1 MTETKIPE
9 RRVQR
14 VRHELHRRDVEV
26 VRIER
31 PSPHFV
37 AITFAADSLREFVSL
52 GFDDHVKFM
61 FDDVGGGNGG
71 EPLRRDYTPRSWD
84 LARGELTLEFAV
96 HGHGGAGNCA
106 DRAQLG
112 QRAVIA
118 GPRGSMIVPTDYD
131 WQLLVGDASALPAIH
146 RRLEELPEGTRAIV
160 VMLMPEPADRRE
172 IASRAQVDLHWV
184 ASDEELLAAVRALAL
199 PAGEGFSWCAGE
211 AGLMARLRAVLV
223 EEKGQT
229 KEAMKVAAYWKPGA
243 ADFHETLEA

>member
-1 MTETKIPE
+1 MESPNTPV

-61 FDDVGGGNGG
+61 FDAGDGG
-71 EPLRRDYTPRSWD
+71 EPVRRDYTPRSWD

-96 HGHGGAGNCA
+96 HGHGGAGNWA
-106 DRAQLG
+106 DRATVG
-112 QRAVIA
+112 QRAIIG
-118 GPRGSMIVPTDYD
+118 GPRGSMIVPVDYD
-131 WQLLVGDASALPAIH
+131 WHLLVGDASALPAIH
-146 RRLEELPEGTRAIV
+146 RRLEELPDGTRAIV

-172 IASRAQVDLHWV
+172 IASRAQVELHWV

-199 PAGEGFSWCAGE
+199 PPGEGFSWCAGE
-211 AGLMARLRAVLV
+211 AGLMARLRTVLV
-223 EEKGQT
+223 EEKGQV

>member
-1 MTETKIPE
+1 MMEATIPV

-31 PSPHFV
+31 LSPHFV
-37 AITFAADSLREFVSL
+37 AITFAAESLREFVSL

-61 FDDVGGGNGG
+61 FDAGDGG
-71 EPLRRDYTPRSWD
+71 EPVRRDYTPRSWD

-96 HGHGGAGNCA
+96 HGHGGAGDWA

-112 QRAVIA
+112 QRAIIG

-131 WQLLVGDASALPAIH
+131 WHLLVGDASALPAIH
-146 RRLEELPEGTRAIV
+146 RRLEELPEGTHAIV
-160 VMLMPEPADRRE
+160 VMQMPEPPDRRA

-184 ASDEELLAAVRALAL
+184 DSDEELLAAVRALAL